1 MLSPAIASTIIIKLL
16 LSPVDATAPTIIPAV
31 AMAIATLTILSAPF
45 SSPVIILLYP
55 FFKPTIIPSL
65 SRCVESISLAK
76 MITINDVTYEE
87 ADLTPEAIANVAR
100 VNELRKE
107 LNAHQMRSAE
117 LNVLISAYANAI
129 KASVEI
135 VEEDEDEAVEA

>member
-1 MLSPAIASTIIIKLL
+1 
-16 LSPVDATAPTIIPAV
+16 
-31 AMAIATLTILSAPF
+31 
-45 SSPVIILLYP
+45 
-55 FFKPTIIPSL
+55 
-65 SRCVESISLAK
+65 

-87 ADLTPEAIANVAR
+87 ADLTPEAIANVAS